1 MSVTW
6 TVTQKQK
13 LIELNGEP
21 ALFDQTFTSSSE
33 RDQAFQKIEREL
45 VQKNKQHLLELK
57 NSGFRPLV
65 CQLESKMVNRLNAEG
80 FVQVVT
86 PIMLAKGMLEKMT
99 ITQDHPLSKQVFW
112 VDDNRCLRPM
122 LAPNLYY
129 LMHDLNR
136 LWGKPV
142 RIFEVGPCFRKESQ
156 GANHLNEFTML
167 NLVELGT
174 PEGEQT
180 ARLHELAA
188 TMMDT
193 IGLKNYKLETD
204 ASEVYD
210 TTIDVVAGDLELGS
224 GAYGPHRLDPAWG
237 IVDPWVGI
245 GFGVERLAMALQG
258 HRTIRRVGRSLSY
271 LDGSRLNI

>member
-112 VDDNRCLRPM
+112 VDDNKCLRPM

-180 ARLHELAA
+180 ARLRELAA
-188 TMMDT
+188 IMMDT

-224 GAYGPHRLDPAWG
+224 GAYGPHKLDPAWG

>member
-33 RDQAFQKIEREL
+33 RDQAFQKNEREL

-112 VDDNRCLRPM
+112 VDDNKCLRPM

-180 ARLHELAA
+180 ARLRELAA
-188 TMMDT
+188 IMMDT

-204 ASEVYD
+204 TSEVYD

-224 GAYGPHRLDPAWG
+224 GAYGPHKLDPAWG

>member
-1 MSVTW
+1 MSITW
-6 TVTQKQK
+6 TVTQRQK
-13 LIELNGEP
+13 LIELNGDI
-21 ALFDQTFTSSSE
+21 ALLDQEFDGTTE
-33 RDQAFQKIEREL
+33 RDKTFQKIEREL
-45 VQKNKQHLLELK
+45 VQKNKRHLLELK

-65 CQLESKMVNRLNAEG
+65 CRLESKMVQRLNEAG
-80 FVQVVT
+80 FVQVTT

-112 VDDNRCLRPM
+112 VDDNKCLRPM

-129 LMHDLNR
+129 LLRDLDR

-180 ARLHELAA
+180 ARLRELAA
-188 TMMDT
+188 MMMEA
-193 IGLKNYKLETD
+193 IGLKDYQLEID
-204 ASEVYD
+204 ESEVYG

-224 GAYGPHRLDPAWG
+224 GAFGPHKLDPAWG
-237 IVDPWVGI
+237 IIDPWVGI
-245 GFGVERLAMALQG
+245 GFGVERLAMALEG
-258 HRTIRRVGRSLSY
+258 HRNIRRVGRSLSY

>member
-21 ALFDQTFTSSSE
+21 ALFNQTFTSSSE

-180 ARLHELAA
+180 ARLRELAA
-188 TMMDT
+188 IMMDT

-204 ASEVYD
+204 TSEVYD

-224 GAYGPHRLDPAWG
+224 GAYGPHKLDPAWG

>member
-224 GAYGPHRLDPAWG
+224 GAYGPHKLDPAWG

>member
-112 VDDNRCLRPM
+112 VDDNKCLRPM

-180 ARLHELAA
+180 ARLRELAA
-188 TMMDT
+188 IMMDT

-204 ASEVYD
+204 SSEVYD

-224 GAYGPHRLDPAWG
+224 GAYGPHKLDPAWG